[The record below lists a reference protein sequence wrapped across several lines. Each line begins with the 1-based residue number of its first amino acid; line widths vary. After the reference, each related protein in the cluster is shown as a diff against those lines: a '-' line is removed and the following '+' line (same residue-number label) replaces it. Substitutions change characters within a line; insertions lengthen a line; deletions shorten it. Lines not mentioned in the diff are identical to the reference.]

1 MFIAV
6 RVSTEI
12 QPQVVAV
19 YNKVDRSIVYYTWM
33 RQTSTRLL
41 RKPKKK
47 PSKNRNVFPNQMQL
61 RRPSVKDKVQITTYY
76 N

>member
-41 RKPKKK
+41 RKPQKK

>member
-19 YNKVDRSIVYYTWM
+19 YNKVDPSIVYYTWT

-41 RKPKKK
+41 RKPPKK